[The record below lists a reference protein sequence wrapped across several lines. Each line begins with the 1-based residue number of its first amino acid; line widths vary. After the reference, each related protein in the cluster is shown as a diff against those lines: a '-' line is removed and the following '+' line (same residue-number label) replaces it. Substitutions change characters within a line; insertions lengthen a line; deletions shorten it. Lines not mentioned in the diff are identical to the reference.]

1 MLNQVTRALAALI
14 SPIAS
19 RRTGKTEN
27 TSADRDAMGQA
38 YENLHQKKNSEG
50 EPETKKEESSAAAQ
64 EQPSAQVI
72 PIHAPSEG
80 KSPEEILEARKR
92 EIGNSQVWMG
102 LVTDLEEQRS
112 GQGEQTTKATGP
124 DAYEKAN
131 AGSSK
136 TARTKKGVI
145 LDKKAA

>member
-14 SPIAS
+14 KPIAS
-19 RRTGKTEN
+19 QKAGKAG
-27 TSADRDAMGQA
+27 ADRDAMGQA
-38 YENLHQKKNSEG
+38 YENLHDQKKEK
-50 EPETKKEESSAAAQ
+50 EPEGSAPEKKDS
-64 EQPSAQVI
+64 
-72 PIHAPSEG
+72 APSEKAPAEVIVLQSREKE
-80 KSPEEILEARKR
+80 KSPEEILESRKR

-102 LVTDLEEQRS
+102 LVTELEEQRATQAEPS
-112 GQGEQTTKATGP
+112 GKTAGP